1 MPRVWTQEAIS
12 NCEGTTF
19 EKNRLRQLRAKSRVI
34 EPTIW
39 IGKEGPSQKV
49 IQHVQ
54 KQLDAR
60 ELVKLKLQKSAL
72 GNSETENIAERI
84 SKATESILI
93 DVIGHTF
100 TLYKKKGKSTE
111 TTQTGLKTKA
121 KRLH

>member
-19 EKNRLRQLRAKSRVI
+19 EKNRLTQLKAGSRVI

-39 IGKEGPSQKV
+39 IGKEGLSQKL

-54 KQLDAR
+54 KQLNAR
-60 ELVKLKLQKSAL
+60 ELLKLKLQKSAL
-72 GNSETENIAERI
+72 TNSETESIAERI
-84 SKATESILI
+84 SKATESILV

-100 TLYKKKGKSTE
+100 TLYKKKSRGGYQNRT
-111 TTQTGLKTKA
+111 
-121 KRLH
+121 